1 MRFVIKGQEP
11 EDQPVELWL
20 IVDRQGDVE
29 LRAQRGDEWAPV
41 LWCRRDGKMQLN
53 SLQPNVLKNFGFV
66 LENDRVGVC

>member
-1 MRFVIKGQEP
+1 MRFIIKGQEP

-41 LWCRRDGKMQLN
+41 LWCRRDGKIK
-53 SLQPNVLKNFGFV
+53 SPASGK
-66 LENDRVGVC
+66 